1 MTMDR
6 PASHRPKARYKALYA
21 ASILALAALLCVCF
35 GMVYTLRL
43 DPGGDHARLMQLAYL
58 CMVAG
63 FFILAAQGLLV
74 YKKVMACMGRDAI
87 RADELAEQ
95 LERLTVLDSLTQAYN
110 RGKFEEVMTQELGNV
125 RRYGLDLSGIMLD
138 MDGFRAIN
146 QAHGYSAGDRLL
158 ANLAHF
164 LNAKL
169 RTNDFLFR
177 WHGGKFII
185 LCPHTDIDRAAIVAE
200 KLRMLVGHKIFGG
213 KIRVFLSLG
222 VAQAEEDDSAETFMQ
237 RLQSGLAASKNGGRN
252 QVTVIRAPLFPY

>member
-1 MTMDR
+1 MDR
-6 PASHRPKARYKALYA
+6 TAPHRLKARYKALYA

-35 GMVYTLRL
+35 GVVYTLRL
-43 DPGGDHARLMQLAYL
+43 NPDGDHTRLLQLAYL

-63 FFILAAQGLLV
+63 FFVLAAQGLLV
-74 YKKVMACMGRDAI
+74 YKKVLPGMGRDAT

-110 RGKFEEVMTQELGNV
+110 RDKFEEIMTRELGNV

-138 MDGFRAIN
+138 LDGFRAIN
-146 QAHGYSAGDRLL
+146 QAHGYSTGDRLL
-158 ANLAHF
+158 SNLAHF
-164 LNAKL
+164 LSAQL

-222 VAQAEEDDSAETFMQ
+222 VAQAGEDDTQDSFLQ

-252 QVTVIRAPLFPY
+252 QVTVVRAPLLPY